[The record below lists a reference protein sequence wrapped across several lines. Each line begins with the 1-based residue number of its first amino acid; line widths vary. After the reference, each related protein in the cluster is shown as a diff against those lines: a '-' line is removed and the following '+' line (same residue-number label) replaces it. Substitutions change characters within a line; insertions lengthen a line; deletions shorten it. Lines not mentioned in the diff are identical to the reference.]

1 LATLHHLD
9 TSSAQPPDHRRP
21 RRRTGRTILLAGLVA
36 GGLLSTPSAAAAP
49 GGRVSDAQSAHDAAE
64 AQVAAI
70 AARVTEAEQTLQRM
84 TIEAEAASGEAL
96 AARAALDAAQD
107 EARATA
113 RELAAVRAAVEQTQ
127 DDVSTIGR
135 EAYMG
140 TSQEAFGD
148 VALLLDAES
157 PTELLQQ
164 AATLDVLGDQRTAQL
179 EELERVEVQEEQV
192 DREARA
198 AVEARDRLAAAAAE
212 VEAAATA
219 QLEAAQGTFDAVTA
233 EKAALDKQLREAEIR
248 LLALQGARNP
258 ADTWATQRAAAA
270 TVNTL
275 SAAGGAIAPTSGRV
289 TSCYGSRWGTLHAGI
304 DIAAPIGT
312 PVYTPEDGV
321 VLQAGP
327 ASGFGLAVAVQHGD
341 GTITLYG
348 HVNQMF
354 VSAGQVVTA
363 GQQIAEVGN
372 RGQSTGPH
380 LHFETHLGG
389 LYNNRANP
397 VPWLTARGISLGGGC

>member
-1 LATLHHLD
+1 LATLHH
-9 TSSAQPPDHRRP
+9 TVTTHAQPLSSRPPRQRTRRAAVV
-21 RRRTGRTILLAGLVA
+21 LGLFA
-36 GGLLSTPSAAAAP
+36 AALLSAPTAAAAP
-49 GGRVSDAQSAHDAAE
+49 GGSGTVADAQSEHDA
-64 AQVAAI
+64 VAAEVAEI
-70 AARVTEAEQTLQRM
+70 AARVTAAEETLQRM

-96 AARAALDAAQD
+96 TARAALTAAQT
-107 EARATA
+107 EAQAAAT
-113 RELAAVRAAVEQTQ
+113 ELAAARGAVDETQ
-127 DDVSTIGR
+127 DEVSTIGR

-140 TSQEAFGD
+140 GGEAFGD
-148 VALLLDAES
+148 VALILDADS

-164 AATLDVLGDQRTAQL
+164 AATLEVLGDERSAQL
-179 EELERVEVQEEQV
+179 EEFE
-192 DREARA
+192 D
-198 AVEARDRLAAAAAE
+198 VEAREADADRTAQAAVAERDRLFDAATEA
-212 VEAAATA
+212 EAAANA
-219 QLEAAQGTFDAVTA
+219 QLAAAQGTFDAVAA
-233 EKAALDKQLREAEIR
+233 EKAALDAQLKEAEIR
-248 LLALQGARNP
+248 LLALRGANNP
-258 ADTWATQRAAAA
+258 ADAWATQQAAA

-275 SAAGGAIAPTSGRV
+275 TAAGGAVAPTSGRV
-289 TSCYGSRWGTLHAGI
+289 TSCYGARWGTLHAGV

-312 PVYTPEDGV
+312 PVYAPEGGV

-354 VSAGQVVTA
+354 VSAGQVVTT

-380 LHFETHLGG
+380 LHFEVHTGG
-389 LYNNRANP
+389 LYVNRGNP